1 MTAET
6 VLHDFDGEL
15 GQEPLLEQDH
25 VDEPVVEGRL
35 GGEPEPA
42 AVAPGIRE
50 PRSEPTK

>member
-6 VLHDFDGEL
+6 VLHDFDGE
-15 GQEPLLEQDH
+15 QARNPSWSRTTSM
-25 VDEPVVEGRL
+25 EPVVEGRL

-42 AVAPGIRE
+42 AVAAGIRE